1 MKFLE
6 ILLESREDDFKS
18 SFSKKFKPEQI
29 EMIID
34 VAKQLPSGTKFLTF
48 LGKTLPNSINNEFLN
63 DKVYELME
71 SYLPKTI
78 PDIQK
83 QYLLFYL
90 VLLIMSNIRLLEP
103 DLISKLYIVIKLQR
117 TLYEIGLFNILMI
130 LIDV

>member
-1 MKFLE
+1 M
-6 ILLESREDDFKS
+6 
-18 SFSKKFKPEQI
+18 
-29 EMIID
+29 
-34 VAKQLPSGTKFLTF
+34 SG
-48 LGKTLPNSINNEFLN
+48 EFLN